1 MVLPACRSRIRP
13 LSSRAL
19 SFPARQQRPGLGRL
33 AVWLLLLLSTGNLLA
48 QGRDPAQF
56 PELSRTIS
64 AQMEA
69 TNLADGFKGITS
81 DGEIIEGL
89 YPLRSTGIDTAP
101 LQAAAAAFIDT
112 LSPAQRRTT
121 LFPVNDLEWRR
132 WANMSIYKRQG
143 LSFDDMSDTQRTAA
157 WSLLDSALSL
167 KGVTLARDIMR
178 LNETLGELNNGNFVE
193 FGEGKYWLTLMGTP
207 SPTEPWGWQLDG
219 HHLVLNFFVLGD
231 QVVMT
236 PAFWGSEPA
245 VATSGKYQGT
255 RIMDDEQAKGLALIR
270 ALDDRQQRE
279 AIIYTSKTG
288 NNLLTE
294 AWSDN
299 VVLEYAGTAVA
310 RFSAE
315 QKALLIDLIGLYVGN
330 MESPLAEEWM
340 REITGRLDDM
350 TFAWIGETADDA
362 VFYYRLQSPV
372 LVIEFD
378 HQAPVGLTHLYP
390 RGVPYRE
397 HVHSTVRTPNGN
409 DYGKDLLRQ
418 HYLSHPH

>member
-1 MVLPACRSRIRP
+1 
-13 LSSRAL
+13 
-19 SFPARQQRPGLGRL
+19 
-33 AVWLLLLLSTGNLLA
+33 
-48 QGRDPAQF
+48 
-56 PELSRTIS
+56 
-64 AQMEA
+64 
-69 TNLADGFKGITS
+69 
-81 DGEIIEGL
+81 
-89 YPLRSTGIDTAP
+89 
-101 LQAAAAAFIDT
+101 
-112 LSPAQRRTT
+112 
-121 LFPVNDLEWRR
+121 
-132 WANMSIYKRQG
+132 MSIYKRQG
-143 LSFDDMSDTQRTAA
+143 LSFDDMSDTQRAAA

-219 HHLVLNFFVLGD
+219 HHLVINFFVLGD

-299 VVLEYAGTAVA
+299 VVLEYAGTAVS